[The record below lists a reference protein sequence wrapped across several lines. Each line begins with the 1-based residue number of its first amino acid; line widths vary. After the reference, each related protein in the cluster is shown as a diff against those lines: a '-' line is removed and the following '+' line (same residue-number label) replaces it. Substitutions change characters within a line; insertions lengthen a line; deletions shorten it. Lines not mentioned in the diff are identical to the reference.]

1 MGNNSGVATFEI
13 GLVLKNGRGTPL
25 KDTPLRLNLK
35 KECAQRGVYLERTG
49 IVSPTHF

>member
-1 MGNNSGVATFEI
+1 MSNNSGVATLEI
-13 GLVLKNGRGTPL
+13 GLELKNGRGIPL
-25 KDTPLRLNLK
+25 NGTPLRLNLK